1 MTPGRTAM
9 VRFMSKTDFALLW
22 LASALG
28 ALTMIGGRM
37 GLFLFGLAKDPPV
50 DPVALDHW
58 RRRRRWLAYSELSAL
73 PACATIALTVTVYFS
88 LPPVAS
94 VAISMALGALG
105 FAFLLNGVQFLV
117 RRRLGMTDE

>member
-1 MTPGRTAM
+1 
-9 VRFMSKTDFALLW
+9 MSTKTDLAILW

-37 GLFLFGLAKDPPV
+37 GLYLFGLAQDPPV
-50 DPVALDHW
+50 DPVALDLW

-73 PACATIALTVTVYFS
+73 PACATIALTATIYFE
-88 LPPVAS
+88 LPPIAS
-94 VAISMALGALG
+94 VVISMMLGALG

-117 RRRLGMTDE
+117 RRKLGMEEGR